1 MRTLRLA
8 TAVAAL
14 ALSAPAAALAAD
26 YPPSGNPGSG
36 PKNPPG
42 KGATLKVCKQ
52 KGCKYKTI
60 SSAVS
65 KASGGDTIRV
75 AAGTYKEG
83 VKIVGSR
90 YDGLRL
96 VGDPRK
102 PRSVIIELKGVKGS
116 AAQNGVIINGAD
128 GVEVNGFYAR
138 HYRGNGFFAV
148 NVDDYTFRNLVAGY
162 GGVYGIY
169 GYNSKGG
176 EISNSE
182 AFYNNDSGFYIGQTP
197 LQTKPKRS
205 IVKKVRSWGNVIG
218 WSGTNMHYVTITK
231 SDWYN
236 NGLGIVP
243 NALASE
249 KYAPPSDNVIASN
262 RIFWNNFN
270 YYAGA
275 PFKLRPQA
283 TGDTPYPVG
292 TGMLLFGSQDT
303 LVEKNR
309 VYGNW
314 LAGFGAV
321 EQVLLAGET
330 DPKLQEAAVLRSNT
344 VRDNRFGLGGDDLN
358 GRDMVYEGSGT
369 RNCFAGNTTLSPN
382 VPASNSTFAS
392 CPGPAQNAFD
402 NSARATLLGWVAAP
416 SKANP
421 ITFEQFWLTH
431 PHGSQ
436 KGLKACTHYD
446 KKKATAFSLC

>member
-14 ALSAPAAALAAD
+14 ALLAPAAALAAD
-26 YPPSGNPGSG
+26 YPPPGNPGSG

-42 KGATLKVCKQ
+42 KGATLKVCRQ
-52 KGCKYKTI
+52 KGCKYRTI

-83 VKIVGSR
+83 VKILGSR

-96 VGDPRK
+96 VGDPSK
-102 PRSVIIELKGVKGS
+102 PRSVVIELKGVKGS

-197 LQTKPKRS
+197 PQTKPKRS
-205 IVKKVRSWGNVIG
+205 IVTHLRAWGNVLG
-218 WSGTNMHYVTITK
+218 WSGTNMRYVTITK
-231 SDWYN
+231 SDWYD

-243 NALASE
+243 SALSSE
-249 KYAPPSDNVIASN
+249 KYAPPTDNVITRN
-262 RIFWNNFN
+262 RVFWNNFN

-275 PFKLRPQA
+275 PFKLKPEA

-292 TGMLLFGSQDT
+292 TGILLFGSQDT

-309 VYGNW
+309 IYGNW
-314 LAGFGAV
+314 LAGFGSV
-321 EQVLLAGET
+321 EQVLLAAEK
-330 DPKLQEAAVLRSNT
+330 DPKSQEAAVLRRNT
-344 VRDNRFGLGGDDLN
+344 VSDNRFPYSAHNLRKSQHLRTRSENPPLN
-358 GRDMVYEGSGT
+358 MFSRRPPSTTMGT
-369 RNCFAGNTTLSPN
+369 
-382 VPASNSTFAS
+382 ASRRT
-392 CPGPAQNAFD
+392 
-402 NSARATLLGWVAAP
+402 RR
-416 SKANP
+416 
-421 ITFEQFWLTH
+421 
-431 PHGSQ
+431 
-436 KGLKACTHYD
+436 
-446 KKKATAFSLC
+446 